1 MCGYNVEIMQ
11 KCRNTNMHY
20 FWPWPYI
27 TANESTWIQSCGQWM
42 KVTQSMCISEW
53 VCVRSLLQRAN
64 NLRGVPLRASSMV
77 TRWYSLSF
85 TDSSWSAYG
94 AGYFRPWWARSI
106 TAFKLKYISH
116 LYTRLHLHLT
126 HHCASLEL
134 QRFLALLCLSIW
146 TFSLSLPGQSRWTV
160 GLHSGSIKTNR
171 KKQQEWWS

>member
-1 MCGYNVEIMQ
+1 MQ
-11 KCRNTNMHY
+11 KCCNTNMHY

-27 TANESTWIQSCGQWM
+27 TPNESTWIQSCGQWM

-106 TAFKLKYISH
+106 TAFKLKYHLSSVHTLTPSSH
-116 LYTRLHLHLT
+116 SPLCIAWTSAVSRPPLPLHLNLLSFSSWT
-126 HHCASLEL
+126 ISL
-134 QRFLALLCLSIW
+134 
-146 TFSLSLPGQSRWTV
+146 
-160 GLHSGSIKTNR
+160 NR
-171 KKQQEWWS
+171 GPPFRLY